1 MSSTLL
7 GHSQEFINS
16 KNTQVKTGS
25 PLSIV
30 LTAPQDSEETSPTK
44 IHHKSRPSLKLQC
57 ADLYLSIPTIEY
69 HPPTETCA
77 SPAPQQTGFSKYL
90 SNTKSSEATQPANNS
105 LRTLLFRKKLMDD
118 GHGQDEFLF
127 SPIYNHI
134 TTRTFLNYED
144 EDIYSPEISTP
155 VNVPAPI
162 FSNVSHRTSQ
172 DSGVDVNFSG
182 NPSSCY
188 MPPILSSYND
198 YIGGASENWG
208 II

>member
-1 MSSTLL
+1 MSSALL
-7 GHSQEFINS
+7 GHSQELVNS

-30 LTAPQDSEETSPTK
+30 LTAPQDSEETSSPTK
-44 IHHKSRPSLKLQC
+44 THHKSKPSLKIQC
-57 ADLYLSIPTIEY
+57 ADLFLSIPTIEY

-90 SNTKSSEATQPANNS
+90 SNHGGITKSSETTQSADNS

-155 VNVPAPI
+155 API
-162 FSNVSHRTSQ
+162 LSNFNHRTSQ

-198 YIGGASENWG
+198 YIGGA
-208 II
+208 